1 MNRIPIAMR
10 NVQKVS
16 NGITEGIIWKQIL
29 LFFFPILFGTLF
41 MTLYNTVDA
50 IIVGQILGKE
60 ALAAVSGGTSTLT
73 NLIIGF
79 FNGMASGATVVI
91 SQFYGAKDGDKV
103 KKSLHTAIALS
114 IVFGLGIS
122 ILGYALTNPMLRLM
136 ATPIDIFPLASAYL
150 HIYFMGALGLV
161 VFNMASGV
169 LRAFGDSKH
178 PLWFLIIGAVMNII
192 LDIVF
197 IAILKRGV
205 RGAAEATVLSQAVAA
220 IATLLFLGTRKGIE
234 KMEVSKMVTMDR
246 VILRKMLAIG
256 LPGGIQSV
264 MYNISNMIIQ
274 TNVNMFGTDTAAAW
288 ASYNKLDAVF
298 WMIVNAFG
306 VSITTFV
313 GQNYGAGKIK
323 RAKKGVLECLGMTF
337 ITSLLLATIY
347 IKFGR
352 YGYMLFTTDEN
363 VIEIGMRIL
372 LTIAPVFIV
381 YVPIE
386 VLSGAL
392 RGAGRTLVP
401 TLFTVFGICGVRII
415 WLSTPWGRASIERVM
430 LSYAISWTLVTL
442 LFFLYYFL
450 SDVYG
455 EKNQK
460 SSL

>member
-1 MNRIPIAMR
+1 MGDDKR
-10 NVQKVS
+10 VS
-16 NGITEGIIWKQIL
+16 NGITEGVIWKQIL

-50 IIVGQILGKE
+50 VIVGQILGKE

-91 SQFYGAKDGDKV
+91 SQFYGAKDEDKV
-103 KKSLHTAIALS
+103 KKSLHTAMALS
-114 IVFGLGIS
+114 LLFGLGIS
-122 ILGYALTNPMLRLM
+122 VLGYILTTPMLNLM
-136 ATPIDIFPLASAYL
+136 ATPDDIFPLASTYL
-150 HIYFMGALGLV
+150 HIYFIGSIGLV
-161 VFNMASGV
+161 VFNMSSGV

-178 PLWFLIIGAVMNII
+178 PLCFLILGTLLNIA
-192 LDIVF
+192 LDIMF
-197 IAILKRGV
+197 IAVLKRGV
-205 RGAAEATVLSQAVAA
+205 RGAAEATVISQAVAA
-220 IATLLFLGTRKGIE
+220 LATLIFLATRKGLE
-234 KMEVSKMVTMDR
+234 KMEVKKMATMDR
-246 VILRKMLAIG
+246 IILNKMLAIG

-274 TNVNMFGTDTAAAW
+274 TNVNSFGTDTAAAW

-298 WMIVNAFG
+298 WLIVNAFG

-337 ITSLLLATIY
+337 ITSLLLATLY
-347 IKFGR
+347 INFGK
-352 YGYMLFTTDEN
+352 YGFMLFTSDES

-372 LTIAPVFIV
+372 LTIAPVFVV

-392 RGAGRTLVP
+392 RGAGKTLIP

-415 WLSTPWGRASIERVM
+415 WLSTPWGKASIERVM

-442 LFFLYYFL
+442 LFFIYYFV

-455 EKNQK
+455 EKTQK